1 MNLLAHPLV
10 TKYFSVN
17 AGSIEKEQRYM
28 AERILQAMQGQ
39 LKPGDKVLQ
48 FSIPEDSGD
57 GFWEE
62 QEYRYASLS
71 YLGDWHPVTLRLPD
85 QFQSKPETKKECC
98 EYKKYRE
105 MVKDGSIAKLCAS
118 HYVAIQEAVKD
129 DPGPG
134 HQTNTFFAPTGT
146 GVKDV
151 WTHGDPVHERKEQTC
166 EESGCPKCKPKDEVN
181 EKIQDIREFVVRTLN
196 SGRWSPQELE
206 ALLDQLVE
214 LARKHG

>member
-48 FSIPEDSGD
+48 FSIPEDSND

-62 QEYRYASLS
+62 QEYKYASLS

-85 QFQSKPETKKECC
+85 QFQTKPETKEECC

-105 MVKDGSIAKLCAS
+105 MIKDGSIAKLCAV

-129 DPGPG
+129 
-134 HQTNTFFAPTGT
+134 
-146 GVKDV
+146 V
-151 WTHGDPVHERKEQTC
+151 WAQGDPVNERE
-166 EESGCPKCKPKDEVN
+166 DEVE
-181 EKIQDIREFVVRTLN
+181 EKIQEIRNWHSAKLQLPEPDSMMEYKLR
-196 SGRWSPQELE
+196 E
-206 ALLDQLVE
+206 LVE
-214 LARKHG
+214 LARKHR